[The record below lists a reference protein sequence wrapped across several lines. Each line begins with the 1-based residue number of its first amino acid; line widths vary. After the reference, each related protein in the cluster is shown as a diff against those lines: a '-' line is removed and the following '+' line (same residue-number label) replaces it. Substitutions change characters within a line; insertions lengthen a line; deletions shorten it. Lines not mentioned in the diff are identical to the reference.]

1 MRLYRLCLHSIEELR
16 EILAEATVVLGPHQQ
31 IDRAET
37 VLLGEEIKHTRFAI
51 HDRDRTYA
59 VELVSKL
66 SALLQ
71 AAQPAVRLALLQRLV
86 LFRLAVGGLILDV
99 RNPERNAC
107 AVDDQRRMHVQ
118 AERASS
124 TLVLTD
130 QPQARATGMLGE
142 VQVGAVLQAQ
152 HHLLSLHAL
161 ERAGAV
167 RRQDVL
173 GRQLGIVRLVDQAI
187 VAPHQCLVGL
197 RSRRKGSHWRV
208 GLYGD
213 ALHQAPAQAYITQ
226 RRTAKLLLGPLG
238 AVQSLAR
245 TQRRDRLASC
255 QAELLSP
262 SGLQRIHV
270 DRLHWHLHTRWR
282 KATAPAGFAN
292 KDPVRCLETGT
303 GMAATIDKGLHQQG
317 GVTVTPCKVVSEAA
331 QTHSQHLRGQVVAT
345 HAGPD
350 EKPAHRHDAMQLLF
364 AQGRVPADPAIARCQ
379 HQR

>member
-37 VLLGEEIKHTRFAI
+37 VLLGEEIKHIRFAI

-59 VELVSKL
+59 VELVSEL
-66 SALLQ
+66 SELLQ

-99 RNPERNAC
+99 RNPERKAC

-118 AERASS
+118 AERA
-124 TLVLTD
+124 
-130 QPQARATGMLGE
+130 
-142 VQVGAVLQAQ
+142 
-152 HHLLSLHAL
+152 
-161 ERAGAV
+161 GAV

-173 GRQLGIVRLVDQAI
+173 GCQLGIVRLVNQAI

-197 RSRRKGSHWRV
+197 RSGRKGSHWRV
-208 GLYGD
+208 GLHGD

-255 QAELLSP
+255 RAELLSP

-270 DRLHWHLHTRWR
+270 DRLHWHLHTRWH
-282 KATAPAGFAN
+282 KATATAGFAN

-303 GMAATIDKGLHQQG
+303 GLAATINKGLHQQG

-350 EKPAHRHDAMQLLF
+350 EKPAHRHDAMQLLC
-364 AQGRVPADPAIARCQ
+364 AQGRVPADPAVACCQ